1 MSSVVGRPSL
11 VVGEIVFPLPTSTD
25 CLYQFMQLLLIQI
38 LHNFADVLRVL
49 AGGDQ
54 ECVIRF
60 YDYQIVH
67 TYTATNLLGE

>member
-1 MSSVVGRPSL
+1 
-11 VVGEIVFPLPTSTD
+11 
-25 CLYQFMQLLLIQI
+25 MQLLLIQI

-54 ECVIRF
+54 ERVIRF

-67 TYTATNLLGE
+67 TYSSDKFVGGMNIITGRIQARKNLRLK